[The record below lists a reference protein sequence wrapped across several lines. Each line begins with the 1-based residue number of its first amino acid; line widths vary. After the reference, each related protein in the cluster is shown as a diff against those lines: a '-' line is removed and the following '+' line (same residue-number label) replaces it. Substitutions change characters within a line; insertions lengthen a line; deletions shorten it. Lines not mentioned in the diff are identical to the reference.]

1 MNNQKTT
8 LLRAFNNHFFDF
20 LNDIIDIFP
29 ENTDIKNSKE
39 SFETI
44 KRMNPSAIIKVWNTY
59 IYNTY
64 KTQIDN
70 GDIDFF
76 FDKDYANDLSGLQN
90 IGDITQIID
99 SIRGPLKSMSDAN
112 KAHSAKYIQNL
123 SKLSVGYTECA

>member
-29 ENTDIKNSKE
+29 ENEEIKSSKE
-39 SFETI
+39 SFESI
-44 KRMNPSAIIKVWNTY
+44 KRMNPSAIIKVWNSY

-70 GDIDFF
+70 GDIEFF

-99 SIRGPLKSMSDAN
+99 SIRQPLKSMSDAN
-112 KAHSAKYIQNL
+112 KTHSAKYIQNL
-123 SKLSVGYTECA
+123 SKLSLGYAECV

>member
-29 ENTDIKNSKE
+29 ENEEIKSSKE
-39 SFETI
+39 SFESI
-44 KRMNPSAIIKVWNTY
+44 KRMNPSAIIKVWNSY

-70 GDIDFF
+70 GDIEFF

-99 SIRGPLKSMSDAN
+99 SIRNPLKSMSDAN
-112 KAHSAKYIQNL
+112 KLHSAKYIQNL
-123 SKLSVGYTECA
+123 SKLSVGYAECA